1 MIVIVRCAFAN
12 DSNSNFFVPQL
23 LPRRFTHWH
32 IGISCFFPRG
42 MVIQLLQ
49 LLKIVCLRLR
59 SPALVGHAG
68 ASLSAQGLCPARR
81 GLPPAIPARGP
92 RSPSRH
98 GHGRPRLKAW
108 TGLVAAVTA
117 LKTLPGPCR
126 DAVRGC
132 TEVLSEIVFVASV
145 LPDASSLFWQAR
157 ARFVAATRQS
167 AWQI

>member
-1 MIVIVRCAFAN
+1 MIRIQIFSSRNYYHAVSLTGTSVFPASSRAAWLFSSCSCSKSSVFVCALRPWSAT
-12 DSNSNFFVPQL
+12 PAPLRQ
-23 LPRRFTHWH
+23 PRA
-32 IGISCFFPRG
+32 C
-42 MVIQLLQ
+42 
-49 LLKIVCLRLR
+49 
-59 SPALVGHAG
+59 
-68 ASLSAQGLCPARR
+68 ARPDE
-81 GLPPAIPARGP
+81 GFHPAIPARGP

-145 LPDASSLFWQAR
+145 LPDASSLFWEPR
-157 ARFVAATRQS
+157 ARFVATTALTGS
-167 AWQI
+167 LKEPTDAPH